1 MGDRLLVHPLCP
13 YAQRALYALAYKGL
27 ETITVEEVDLVRKPK
42 DLLRANP
49 CGLVP
54 TLIRSE
60 GSPVTE
66 SLVIVDYLDTL
77 PGPAMYP
84 RLQSGGVDQQA
95 KRKLTDMIQSLSS
108 DFGTYWTYF
117 GVPSVRNA
125 RLMTDIAVHI
135 DSLLPNGCYFAEQ
148 IIGQNVL
155 TAVDI
160 TVYPFVERIAIISD
174 SQGLILDR
182 TPNLRL
188 WFQQLSTQP
197 WIQRYRADPRRLQHL
212 VDISARGDYI
222 GLELPASRYD

>member
-13 YAQRALYALAYKGL
+13 YAQRALYALAYKEL
-27 ETITVEEVDLVRKPK
+27 ENITVEEVDLVEKPK

-54 TLIRSE
+54 TLIRAE

-66 SLVIVDYLDTL
+66 SLVIVDYFDTL
-77 PGPAMYP
+77 PGPPLYP
-84 RLQSGGVDQQA
+84 RLQSGHVDQQA
-95 KRKLTDMIQSLSS
+95 KRKLSAAIHSLSG
-108 DFGTYWTYF
+108 DFGAYWSYF

-125 RLMTDIAVHI
+125 RLMTDIAVRI
-135 DSLLPNGCYFAEQ
+135 ENMLPSGCYFAER
-148 IIGQNVL
+148 ILGQNVL

-174 SQGLILDR
+174 SQGAILDR

-188 WFQQLSTQP
+188 WFERLSAQP
-197 WIQRYRADPRRLQHL
+197 WIQRHKADPRRLQRL
-212 VDISARGDYI
+212 VDISAHGDYI
-222 GLELPASRYD
+222 GLQLPASRYD

>member
-27 ETITVEEVDLVRKPK
+27 ENVAVEEVDLVEKPQ
-42 DLLRANP
+42 DLLRANS

-54 TLIRSE
+54 TLIRAE
-60 GSPVTE
+60 GSAVTE
-66 SLVIVDYLDTL
+66 SLVIVDYIDSF
-77 PGPAMYP
+77 PGPALYP
-84 RLQSGGVDQQA
+84 RLQNGLVDQQA
-95 KRKLTDMIQSLSS
+95 KRKLAALIHSLSS
-108 DFGTYWTYF
+108 DFGAYWTYF

-125 RLMTDIAVHI
+125 RLMTDIAVRI
-135 DSLLPNGCYFAEQ
+135 EQMLPNGCYFAER
-148 IIGQNVL
+148 ILGQDIL

-174 SQGLILDR
+174 SQGAIFDR

-188 WFQQLSTQP
+188 WFERLSSLP
-197 WIQRYRADPRRLQHL
+197 WIQRHRADPRRLQRL

-222 GLELPASRYD
+222 GLQLPASRYD